1 MRRNC
6 LYIVLASVGT
16 VGTVARSANAIGPNV
31 IYSEVAAAPSGS
43 VPGALGAG
51 AVPVAT
57 NWLAIEEVVVRPD
70 GGQWIVKGRT
80 TQATT
85 NDSILMIGSG
95 LSGTMFAQDGQ
106 PLQGGVAGEQYD
118 FFDTPIPASWDS
130 AGNIGFSCRAKGGL
144 ASTFEKVIKYNGVSH
159 GIVLQMGDAALG
171 LIDNPP
177 GNSGNETF
185 GNSINSV
192 HLLDDGRVGFVNT
205 PITNLSST
213 RYPAFFRGNT
223 SFRQSGI
230 SPIGG
235 NVWDSFDLDGAGG
248 TPDGNHWYATGDDE
262 GPTTTDRILAVDD
275 AVVMRET
282 FPVAGVGTP
291 IMTDVFFMRML
302 TDGTWY
308 ARGDDPSD
316 NDWAVRSGTLLAK
329 TGDLISGLE
338 NWGNTFTAFTGN
350 LLGQWIL
357 AGNTNNPDTTKD
369 NVLAYMGTTVLL
381 REGDPIDVDG
391 NGVYDDNAFVNSFQP
406 DDLHLTGDGLVYLL
420 VTLRNGAGTGIGDA
434 FLRLAVPEPTTLVL
448 LAGGL
453 LTVARRRRRR

>member
-1 MRRNC
+1 MRRNHF
-6 LYIVLASVGT
+6 IVFLGSVAVMGV
-16 VGTVARSANAIGPNV
+16 VGGVANAVGPNV
-31 IYSEVAAAPSGS
+31 IYSEVATAPSGS
-43 VPGALGAG
+43 VPGALGPG
-51 AVPVAT
+51 AVPVST

-95 LSGTMFAQDGQ
+95 LSGTMFVQDGQ
-106 PLQGGVAGEQYD
+106 PLQGGTPAEQYD

-130 AGNIGFSCRAKGGL
+130 AGNIAFSCRAKGGL

-159 GIVLQMGDAALG
+159 GIVLQMGDPALG

-177 GNSGNETF
+177 GNSGDETF

-223 SFRQSGI
+223 SFRQSGV

-235 NVWDSFDLDGAGG
+235 NVWDSFVLEGAGG
-248 TPDGNHWYATGDDE
+248 TPDGAHWFARGDDE
-262 GPTTTDRILAVDD
+262 NPNTAIDGIMAVDD
-275 AVVMRET
+275 VVVLREGS
-282 FPVAGVGTP
+282 PVAGPGTP
-291 IMTDVFFMRML
+291 TMSAVNFARML

-308 ARGDDPSD
+308 ARGNDPAGD
-316 NDWAVRSGTLLAK
+316 DWAVRSGALLAK
-329 TGDLISGLE
+329 TGDLISGAE
-338 NWGNTFTAFTGN
+338 HWGNSIVAFTGN
-350 LLGQWIL
+350 LLGQWVM
-357 AGNTNNPDTTKD
+357 AGNTDNADLTKD
-369 NVLAYMGTTVLL
+369 NVLAYMGTSVLL

-391 NGVYDDNAFVNSFQP
+391 NGVYDDNAFVNSFQV
-406 DDLHLTGDGLVYLL
+406 DDLNLTPDGWVYLL

-453 LTVARRRRRR
+453 LAVARRRR

>member
-1 MRRNC
+1 MRRNHF
-6 LYIVLASVGT
+6 IVFLGSVAVMGV
-16 VGTVARSANAIGPNV
+16 VGGVANAVGPNV
-31 IYSEVAAAPSGS
+31 IYSEVATAPSGT
-43 VPGALGAG
+43 VPGALGPG
-51 AVPVAT
+51 AVPVST

-95 LSGTMFAQDGQ
+95 LSGTMFVQDGQ
-106 PLQGGVAGEQYD
+106 PLQGGTPAEQYD

-130 AGNIGFSCRAKGGL
+130 AGNIAFSCRAKGGL

-159 GIVLQMGDAALG
+159 GIYLQMGDPALG
-171 LIDNPP
+171 LVDLAPNP
-177 GNSGNETF
+177 SGDETF

-192 HLLDDGRVGFVNT
+192 HLLDDGRVGFVND
-205 PITNLSST
+205 PITNLHST
-213 RYPAFFRGNT
+213 RRPAFFRGNT
-223 SFRQSGI
+223 SFRQSGV

-235 NVWDSFDLDGAGG
+235 GVWDSIGLSDAGG
-248 TPDGNHWYATGDDE
+248 TPDGAHWYAAGDDE
-262 GPTTTDRILAVDD
+262 GPTTTDRIFVVDD
-275 AVVMRET
+275 VVVMRET

-291 IMTDVFFMRML
+291 VFTDIFFQRML

-329 TGDLISGLE
+329 TGDLISGVE
-338 NWGNTFTAFTGN
+338 HWGAAISGFTGN
-350 LLGQWIL
+350 LLGQWIMT
-357 AGNTNNPDTTKD
+357 GSTDNPDTTKD
-369 NVLAYMGTTVLL
+369 NVLAYMGTNVLL

-448 LAGGL
+448 LAGGAL
-453 LTVARRRRRR
+453 AVARRRRR